1 MFSPMGTVR
10 LLVMVKKVVI
20 NGKIETLLV
29 LSEEMDYY
37 HTNPVVEVLNSQEE
51 RIEALERQNMAL
63 IEQGETLLNLLESS
77 MEGTADLAAEAMES
91 LKEAESVLMDFEEQ
105 LSDDPPLLEIDKK

>member
-1 MFSPMGTVR
+1 MGTVR

-37 HTNPVVEVLNSQEE
+37 NMNPVVEVLNSQEE

-63 IEQGETLLNLLESS
+63 IEQGETLLNLLETS
-77 MEGTADLAAEAMES
+77 MEGSANLAEEAMES
-91 LKEAESVLMDFEEQ
+91 LKEAESVLMDFEDQMSED
-105 LSDDPPLLEIDKK
+105 LPMAEIKKK